1 MLKKK
6 SPKKNAP
13 AARAARPLTHETDA
27 PTHDDENVLEDNI
40 GGEGMPD
47 LLDEP
52 AGEPAQA
59 TSAVSSDDLEDED
72 APRLPT
78 RYLEHILT
86 PSEIDEKREERE
98 RGDVQR
104 EKLEMDLATAT
115 ARVKDLKTQIEA
127 IDVYGREL
135 SRVIRAGVEYRDVE
149 CREERAPDWRKGEPT
164 FGTLGIITVRCDT
177 DEPLEWRPLTK
188 QERQG
193 KLFDEAGAA

>member
-1 MLKKK
+1 MKKK
-6 SPKKNAP
+6 SPKKNPDLAP
-13 AARAARPLTHETDA
+13 APVPA
-27 PTHDDENVLEDNI
+27 PVDRDEDDVLEDNLNDD
-40 GGEGMPD
+40 D
-47 LLDEP
+47 LLDDL
-52 AGEPAQA
+52 A
-59 TSAVSSDDLEDED
+59 SAESDD
-72 APRLPT
+72 APAAPLAT

-86 PSEIDEKREERE
+86 PAEIDEKREERE

-104 EKLEMDLATAT
+104 EKLEMDLATAQ

-127 IDVYGREL
+127 LDAHGREL

-164 FGTLGIITVRCDT
+164 FGVVGIVTVRCDT

-193 KLFDEAGAA
+193 NLFDEAGAQA

>member
-1 MLKKK
+1 MKKK
-6 SPKKNAP
+6 SPKKNPDLAP
-13 AARAARPLTHETDA
+13 APVASPA
-27 PTHDDENVLEDNI
+27 PIDRDEDDVLEDNLVD
-40 GGEGMPD
+40 GD
-47 LLDEP
+47 LLDDPVDGLADTAPDSSP
-52 AGEPAQA
+52 A
-59 TSAVSSDDLEDED
+59 
-72 APRLPT
+72 APLAT

-86 PSEIDEKREERE
+86 PAEIDEKREERE

-104 EKLEMDLATAT
+104 EKLEMDLATAQ

-127 IDVYGREL
+127 LDAHGREL

-164 FGTLGIITVRCDT
+164 FGVVGIVTVRCDT

-193 KLFDEAGAA
+193 NLFDEAGAQA